1 MKRKLILL
9 LLMAAAAVGAQA
21 QTKMYIHQKSGGDI
35 EILFADKPVATF
47 DGDDMVLTTTKA
59 TLRFSLKNLES
70 TSYKEEDNLATA
82 IIESVN
88 QLSPDAGPSRVYDIN
103 GRLIKTVPAGE
114 PVSFGTLQQGT
125 YVIKNNNSSYK
136 INRR

>member
-1 MKRKLILL
+1 
-9 LLMAAAAVGAQA
+9 MAACATGMQA
-21 QTKMYIHQKSGGDI
+21 QTKMFIHQKSGGDI

-47 DGDDMVLTTTKA
+47 DGDEMVLTTTKA

-70 TSYKEEDNLATA
+70 TSYKEEDIATA

-103 GRLIKTVPAGE
+103 GRLVKTVPAGE
-114 PVSFGTLQQGT
+114 PVSFGTLPQGT
-125 YVIKNNNSSYK
+125 YVIKNNTSSYK
-136 INRR
+136 INKAPL